1 MTNREH
7 LTSREASH
15 ELPTAPIISRHKL
28 RVRVMQALY
37 AHLVSETPAADIF
50 AYLLEELHEAAQ
62 AEAPHNA
69 AFVKELF
76 FGTVQNLPRY
86 QTIIE
91 KHLVG
96 WTWERLFMVDKC
108 ILLCGIHEMV
118 AFPDIPLRVTLNEW
132 IEIAK
137 NYGTARSAGFINGL
151 LDAIRRS
158 LSQDPTSPLS
168 QKPL

>member
-1 MTNREH
+1 MTDQEH
-7 LTSREASH
+7 LSKDTTQ
-15 ELPTAPIISRHKL
+15 ELSSPVISRHKM

-37 AHLVSETPAADIF
+37 AHIVGDMPAEVVF
-50 AYLLEELHEAAQ
+50 SYLLEELHEAARV
-62 AEAPHNA
+62 EAPHNA
-69 AFVKELF
+69 EFLKELF
-76 FGTVQNLPRY
+76 FGTVRNMPQLRSL
-86 QTIIE
+86 IE

-108 ILLCGIHEMV
+108 VLLCGTYEMLT
-118 AFPDIPLRVTLNEW
+118 FPDIPLRVTLNEW

-137 NYGTARSAGFINGL
+137 TFGTARSAGFVNGI

-158 LSQDPTSPLS
+158 LSQDPNSLVA